1 MKLTKSLFLAFAGLG
16 LFACSNEDVTT
27 ENGIPS
33 GNGAVTVQL
42 INPGVSTR
50 TVQDPTTGNN
60 TVAITGNIVVKLYE
74 KANLGIASQ
83 TITIPATSVETNTVL
98 KFWNVTEPG
107 KITVSINNGQSSYA
121 GVELT
126 SLQGILPANV
136 PAYGETTK
144 FILTN
149 ETGSP
154 IINNDNDN
162 NDPERPGNKQEQ
174 GASEGDQN
182 KVYQLYNAKV
192 TMAIPVARLEV
203 SGITHK
209 SHPQQAGGS
218 DVCEYKKLT
227 IKGVYMD
234 NLYTKGGA
242 YQENSD
248 QEAGEGGFYKSVFA
262 NGTELADYCWK
273 KKVADDDPYLGTG
286 EDAILKDEIPAD
298 ELTGESQ
305 SFLESGATW
314 PKPVQEGEPAESKA
328 QVFAYN
334 FYPASNVAEDDNNL
348 PKFKIYFDSSESQ
361 DATKPLPAPRYAMIT
376 KYWNS
381 DHTAEIK
388 AFEPGKIY
396 RITSAE
402 LKDGNIIGD
411 EGGNTLYGVEVTVK
425 EAVWTPVNITADW
438 AE

>member
-1 MKLTKSLFLAFAGLG
+1 MKISKSLFLAFAGLG

-33 GNGAVTVQL
+33 GKGAVTVQL

-50 TVQDPTTGNN
+50 TVQDPTGDN

-74 KANLGIASQ
+74 KANLSTVAQ
-83 TITIPATSVETNTVL
+83 TITIPATSVGTTTVL

-121 GVELT
+121 GVGIATLNG
-126 SLQGILPANV
+126 QDILPANI

-144 FILTN
+144 FILTD

-154 IINNDNDN
+154 IIANDNDA
-162 NDPERPGNKQEQ
+162 ESGGNKQEQ

-209 SHPQQAGGS
+209 SHPQQAEGQ
-218 DVCEYKKLT
+218 DECEYNKLT

-242 YQENSD
+242 YQENNTLV
-248 QEAGEGGFYKSVFA
+248 GEDGFYKSVFA

-273 KKVADDDPYLGTG
+273 KKVADDDLYLGTG
-286 EDAILKDEIPAD
+286 EDAILKDEITAGD
-298 ELTGESQ
+298 AEGEN
-305 SFLESGATW
+305 FLQAGVTW
-314 PKPVQEGEPAESKA
+314 PKPVQEGESAESKA

-348 PKFKIYFDSSESQ
+348 PKFKIYFDSSESK
-361 DATKPLPAPRYAMIT
+361 DLNKPLPAPRYAMIT

-425 EAVWTPVNITADW
+425 EAVWTPVSITADW

>member
-144 FILTN
+144 FILTD

-154 IINNDNDN
+154 IIGNDNDAASG
-162 NDPERPGNKQEQ
+162 GNKLEQ

-209 SHPQQAGGS
+209 SHPQQEGQQ
-218 DVCEYKKLT
+218 DKCEYKTLT

-248 QEAGEGGFYKSVFA
+248 QEAGEDGFYKSVFA
-262 NGTELADYCWK
+262 NGTELVDYCWK
-273 KKVADDDPYLGTG
+273 KKVDDDDLYLGTG
-286 EDAILKDEIPAD
+286 EDAILKDEITAG
-298 ELTGESQ
+298 ELPGEN
-305 SFLESGATW
+305 FLASGATW
-314 PKPVQEGEPAESKA
+314 PKPVLEGEPAESKA
-328 QVFAYN
+328 KVFAYN

>member
-1 MKLTKSLFLAFAGLG
+1 MKISKSLFLAFAGLC

-33 GNGAVTVQL
+33 GKGAVTVQL

-50 TVQDPTTGNN
+50 TVQDPTTGDN
-60 TVAITGNIVVKLYE
+60 TVSITGDITVSLYE
-74 KANLGIASQ
+74 KTNLTTASQ
-83 TITIPATSVETNTVL
+83 VIRIPAASLETSTVL

-107 KITVSINNGQSSYA
+107 KITVSINNGQSSYES
-121 GVELT
+121 VELS
-126 SLQGILPANV
+126 SLQDILPANI

-144 FILTN
+144 FILTD

-154 IINNDNDN
+154 IIANDNDA
-162 NDPERPGNKQEQ
+162 ESGGNKQEQ
-174 GASEGDQN
+174 GANEGDQN

-209 SHPQQAGGS
+209 SHPQQEGGK
-218 DVCEYKKLT
+218 DVCEYKTLT
-227 IKGVYMD
+227 VKGVYMD

-242 YQENSD
+242 YQENKT
-248 QEAGEGGFYKSVFA
+248 QVGEDGFYMSVFA

-273 KKVADDDPYLGTG
+273 KKVADDDLYLGTG
-286 EDAILKDEIPAD
+286 EDAILKDEITVGDAV
-298 ELTGESQ
+298 GEN
-305 SFLESGATW
+305 FLASGVVW
-314 PKPVQEGEPAESKA
+314 PKPVLEGDPETSKA
-328 QVFAYN
+328 KVFAYN
-334 FYPASNVAEDDNNL
+334 VYPASNVAEDDNNL

-361 DATKPLPAPRYAMIT
+361 DETKPLPAPRYAMIT

-388 AFEPGKIY
+388 AFEPAKIY

>member
-1 MKLTKSLFLAFAGLG
+1 MKISKSLFLAFAGLG

-33 GNGAVTVQL
+33 GKGAVTVQL

-50 TVQDPTTGNN
+50 TVQDPTTGDN
-60 TVAITGNIVVKLYE
+60 TVSITGDITVSLYE
-74 KANLGIASQ
+74 KTNLTTASQ
-83 TITIPATSVETNTVL
+83 VIRIPAASLETSTVL

-107 KITVSINNGQSSYA
+107 KITVSINNGQSSYES
-121 GVELT
+121 VELS
-126 SLQGILPANV
+126 SLQDILPANI

-144 FILTN
+144 FILTD

-154 IINNDNDN
+154 IIANDNDA
-162 NDPERPGNKQEQ
+162 ESGGNKQEQ
-174 GASEGDQN
+174 GANEGDQN

-209 SHPQQAGGS
+209 SHPQQEGGK
-218 DVCEYKKLT
+218 DVCEYKTLT
-227 IKGVYMD
+227 VKGVYMD

-242 YQENSD
+242 YQENKT
-248 QEAGEGGFYKSVFA
+248 QVGEDGFYMSVFA

-273 KKVADDDPYLGTG
+273 KKVADDDLYLGTG
-286 EDAILKDEIPAD
+286 EDAILKDEITVGDAV
-298 ELTGESQ
+298 GEN
-305 SFLESGATW
+305 FLASGVVW
-314 PKPVQEGEPAESKA
+314 PKPVLEGDPETSKA
-328 QVFAYN
+328 KVFAYN
-334 FYPASNVAEDDNNL
+334 VYPASNVAEDDNNL

-361 DATKPLPAPRYAMIT
+361 DETKPLPAPRYAMIT

-402 LKDGNIIGD
+402 LKDGNII
-411 EGGNTLYGVEVTVK
+411 EQGNHDRLIDMNGFYANLYK
-425 EAVWTPVNITADW
+425 SQFSS
-438 AE
+438 

>member
-1 MKLTKSLFLAFAGLG
+1 MKISKSLFLAFAGLG

-33 GNGAVTVQL
+33 GKGAVTVQL

-50 TVQDPTTGNN
+50 TVQDPTTGDN
-60 TVAITGNIVVKLYE
+60 TVSITGDITVSLYE
-74 KANLGIASQ
+74 KTNLTTASQ
-83 TITIPATSVETNTVL
+83 VIRIPAASLETSTVL

-107 KITVSINNGQSSYA
+107 KITVSINNGQSSYES
-121 GVELT
+121 VELS
-126 SLQGILPANV
+126 SLQDILPANI

-144 FILTN
+144 FILTD

-154 IINNDNDN
+154 IIANDNDA
-162 NDPERPGNKQEQ
+162 ESGGNKQEQ
-174 GASEGDQN
+174 GANEGDQN

-203 SGITHK
+203 FGITHK
-209 SHPQQAGGS
+209 SHPQQEGGK
-218 DVCEYKKLT
+218 DVCEYKTLT

-242 YQENSD
+242 YQENKT
-248 QEAGEGGFYKSVFA
+248 QVGEDGFYMSVFA

-273 KKVADDDPYLGTG
+273 KKVADDDLYLGTG
-286 EDAILKDEIPAD
+286 EDAILKDEITAGD
-298 ELTGESQ
+298 AVGEN
-305 SFLESGATW
+305 FLASGVVW
-314 PKPVQEGEPAESKA
+314 PKPVLEGDPETSKA
-328 QVFAYN
+328 KVFAYN
-334 FYPASNVAEDDNNL
+334 VYPASNVAEDDNNL

-361 DATKPLPAPRYAMIT
+361 DETKPLPAPRYAMIT

-396 RITSAE
+396 RSTSAE

>member
-1 MKLTKSLFLAFAGLG
+1 MKISKSLFLAFAGLG

-33 GNGAVTVQL
+33 GKGAVTVQL

-50 TVQDPTTGNN
+50 TVQDPTTGDN
-60 TVAITGNIVVKLYE
+60 TVSITGDITVSLYE
-74 KANLGIASQ
+74 KTNLTTASQ
-83 TITIPATSVETNTVL
+83 VIRIPAASLETSTVL

-107 KITVSINNGQSSYA
+107 KITVSINNGQSSYES
-121 GVELT
+121 VELS
-126 SLQGILPANV
+126 SLQDILPANI

-144 FILTN
+144 FILTD

-154 IINNDNDN
+154 IIANDNDA
-162 NDPERPGNKQEQ
+162 ESGGNKQEQ
-174 GASEGDQN
+174 GANEGDQN

-209 SHPQQAGGS
+209 SHPQQEGGK
-218 DVCEYKKLT
+218 DVCEYKTLT
-227 IKGVYMD
+227 VKGVYMD

-242 YQENSD
+242 YQENKT
-248 QEAGEGGFYKSVFA
+248 QVGEDGFYMSVFA

-273 KKVADDDPYLGTG
+273 KKVADDDLYLGTG
-286 EDAILKDEIPAD
+286 EDAILKDEITVGDAV
-298 ELTGESQ
+298 GEN
-305 SFLESGATW
+305 FLASGVVW
-314 PKPVQEGEPAESKA
+314 PKPVLEGDPETSKA
-328 QVFAYN
+328 KVFAYN
-334 FYPASNVAEDDNNL
+334 VYPASNVAEDDNNL

-361 DATKPLPAPRYAMIT
+361 DETKPLPAPRYAMIT

-402 LKDGNIIGD
+402 LKDGNIIEQGNHD
-411 EGGNTLYGVEVTVK
+411 ELMAANGFYADLYNSQFTEEV
-425 EAVWTPVNITADW
+425 A
-438 AE
+438 

>member
-1 MKLTKSLFLAFAGLG
+1 MKTKSLLFAFAGLG
-16 LFACSNEDVTT
+16 LFACSNEDVAD
-27 ENGIPS
+27 NGIPS
-33 GNGAVTVQL
+33 GKGAVTVQL
-42 INPGVSTR
+42 VNPGVSTKS
-50 TVQDPTTGNN
+50 VQNPSGDAA
-60 TVAITGNIVVKLYE
+60 VAITGNIVVQLYE
-74 KANLGIASQ
+74 KSNPSTASQ
-83 TITIPATSVETNTVL
+83 TITIPAASVETSTVL

-107 KITVSINNGQSSYA
+107 KITVSINSGKSSYA
-121 GVELT
+121 NDAIT
-126 SLQGILPANV
+126 SLQALPASI

-144 FILTN
+144 FTLTN
-149 ETGSP
+149 GTGSP
-154 IINNDNDN
+154 IIANDNDAVSG
-162 NDPERPGNKQEQ
+162 GNKTEQ
-174 GASEGDQN
+174 GASDGDQN

-209 SHPQQAGGS
+209 SHPQEPEGE
-218 DVCEYKKLT
+218 DECVYDKLT

-242 YQENSD
+242 YQENNTLV
-248 QEAGEGGFYKSVFA
+248 GEDGFYKSVFA

-273 KKVADDDPYLGTG
+273 KKVEPNDPNLGTG
-286 EDAILKDEIPAD
+286 EDAILKDEITDGDNP
-298 ELTGESQ
+298 GEN
-305 SFLESGATW
+305 FLQGGVTW
-314 PKPVQEGEPAESKA
+314 PKPVLEGEPETSKPK
-328 QVFAYN
+328 VFAYN
-334 FYPASNVAEDDNNL
+334 FYPASNVGEGDNNL
-348 PKFKIYFDSSESQ
+348 PKFKIYFDSSESV

-376 KYWNS
+376 KYK
-381 DHTAEIK
+381 TEGGAEIK

-425 EAVWTPVNITADW
+425 EAVWTPVKITADW

>member
-33 GNGAVTVQL
+33 GKGAVTVQL
-42 INPGVSTR
+42 VNPGVSTR

-74 KANLGIASQ
+74 KANLGTASQ

-121 GVELT
+121 GVGIATLNG
-126 SLQGILPANV
+126 QDILPANI

-144 FILTN
+144 FILTD

-209 SHPQQAGGS
+209 SHPQGGQQ
-218 DVCEYKKLT
+218 DKCEYKKLT

-242 YQENSD
+242 YQENNT
-248 QEAGEGGFYKSVFA
+248 QVGEDGFYKSVFA
-262 NGTELADYCWK
+262 NGTELVDYCWK
-273 KKVADDDPYLGTG
+273 KKVDDDDLYLGTG
-286 EDAILKDEIPAD
+286 EDAILKDEITAGD
-298 ELTGESQ
+298 AVGEN
-305 SFLESGATW
+305 FLEAGATW
-314 PKPVQEGEPAESKA
+314 PKPALEGDPETSKA
-328 QVFAYN
+328 KVFAYN
-334 FYPASNVAEDDNNL
+334 FYPASNVAEGDNNL
-348 PKFKIYFDSSESQ
+348 PKFKIYFDSSESL

-376 KYWNS
+376 KYK
-381 DHTAEIK
+381 TEGGTEIK
-388 AFEPGKIY
+388 SFVPGTIY

-425 EAVWTPVNITADW
+425 EAVWTPVNIKADW